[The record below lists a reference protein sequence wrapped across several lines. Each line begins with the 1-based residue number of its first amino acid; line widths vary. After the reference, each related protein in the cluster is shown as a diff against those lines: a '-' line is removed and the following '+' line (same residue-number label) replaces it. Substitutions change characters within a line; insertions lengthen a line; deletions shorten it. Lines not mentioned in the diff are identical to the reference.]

1 MTPDKPREKSFK
13 HITDTLQQQFCLKP
27 LIIMEYFRFHQR
39 NKQERESVTQYVS
52 EHCGFGIYLDYALRD
67 RFVCGLKCEATQK
80 HLLPETT
87 LTFQWAVELAV
98 SMETVSREVH
108 QVSESVTVN
117 VFIED

>member
-1 MTPDKPREKSFK
+1 MPKRKVPVILSVIRWKTYELLRSLMTPDKPREKSFK

-87 LTFQWAVELAV
+87 LTFQ
-98 SMETVSREVH
+98 
-108 QVSESVTVN
+108 
-117 VFIED
+117 